1 MNKNYTLRLSLI
13 FTMLIALAC
22 STSKEK
28 SEGDVALEN
37 IELTSLSGEK
47 ISLSDYEGKTVF
59 INFWATWCR
68 PCIKEMPSIASL
80 QNQLAGKNIE
90 FLFASDEEV
99 EKILKFKESRAM
111 DLNFVRVENPEA
123 LGIEALPTTFIF
135 NAEGERVFSEVGFRK
150 WDDPATMEMVT
161 KLINE

>member
-1 MNKNYTLRLSLI
+1 
-13 FTMLIALAC
+13 MLIALAC
-22 STSKEK
+22 SPPKEK
-28 SEGDVALEN
+28 PESAIALEN
-37 IELTSLSGEK
+37 IELSGLSGEK
-47 ISLSDYEGKTVF
+47 INLTDYEGKAIF

-68 PCIKEMPSIASL
+68 PCIQEMPSIASL
-80 QNQLAGKNIE
+80 QNNLAGKNIE

-99 EKILKFKESRAM
+99 EKILKFKESRSM
-111 DLNFVRVENPEA
+111 NLNFVRVENPEA

-135 NAEGERVFSEVGFRK
+135 NEKGELVFSEVGFRK